1 MRGFERFSALPEA
14 CFCSGMLYKIQKKK
28 RSPVNRRNFLK
39 IVGATGA
46 MVAVNPSVIRQTL
59 HADTGLFKAYERV
72 QLVDGNGAPIKASA
86 LKKETNYVFN
96 YPHVGTPS
104 LLLNLEDATATDVKL
119 KTEDGQEYLW
129 KSGVGQ
135 KRTIVA
141 YSAIC
146 SHQLSHP
153 TPNDSFI
160 SYVQKN
166 KKTMAYNKAGII
178 VCSSHLSAF
187 DPKAG
192 AKQIAGPAPQPLA
205 SVVLEVGDDDTLWAV
220 GVLGSDRF
228 HEYFKSYKPELKEWY
243 GGSRGA
249 KKLVKIS
256 AKTVTLNEYSKE
268 IIQY

>member
-1 MRGFERFSALPEA
+1 
-14 CFCSGMLYKIQKKK
+14 
-28 RSPVNRRNFLK
+28 
-39 IVGATGA
+39 
-46 MVAVNPSVIRQTL
+46 MVAVNPSVIDQTL
-59 HADTGLFKAYERV
+59 YADTGMFKAYERV
-72 QLVDGNGAPIKASA
+72 QLVDGNGAPIKASQ

-104 LLLNLEDATATDVKL
+104 LLLNLEDSTATDVKL
-119 KTEDGQEYLW
+119 KTEDGQEYVW
-129 KSGVGQ
+129 KSGVGK

-153 TPNDSFI
+153 TPADSFI
-160 SYVQKN
+160 SYVQKS
-166 KKTMAYNKAGII
+166 KKTMAYDKAGVI

-192 AKQIAGPAPQPLA
+192 AKRLAGPAAQPLA
-205 SVVLEVGDDDTLWAV
+205 SIVLEIGEDDSLWAV

-228 HEYFKSYKPELKEWY
+228 HAYFRSYKPEFKQWY
-243 GGSRGA
+243 GGRRGA

-256 AKTVTLNEYSKE
+256 AKTVTLNEYSQD